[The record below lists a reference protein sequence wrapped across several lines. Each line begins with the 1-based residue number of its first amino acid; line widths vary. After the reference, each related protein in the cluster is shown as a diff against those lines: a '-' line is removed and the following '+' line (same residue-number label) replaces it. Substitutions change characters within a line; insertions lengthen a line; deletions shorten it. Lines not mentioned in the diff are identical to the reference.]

1 MKANGIIAFLTD
13 FGTSDWY
20 VASMK
25 ATAASM
31 YPEARFI
38 DITHNVTPGSIAEG
52 AFVLNQCF
60 NDFPRGTT
68 FVVVVDPGVGTSRE
82 PAVIAAGHHFFVGP
96 NNGILSPTVSDL
108 GLVGAHKIDSPEWM
122 GKKRSTTFHGR
133 DIFAPSG
140 ARVASGSPIC
150 GAGLQ
155 LESLVS
161 FQFSKPSPI
170 GGTLTG
176 QILYFDRF
184 GNGLTNFRQEHL
196 NTENLAGLRVEDTL
210 FPLANT
216 FGEVDDG
223 APVCY
228 WGSGDF
234 LEVAL
239 RNGNAKEGSR
249 LTTESTV
256 WPVFNP

>member
-25 ATAASM
+25 ATAASL

-38 DITHNVTPGSIAEG
+38 DITHDITPGSIAEG

-82 PAVIAAGHHFFVGP
+82 PAVIAAGDYFFVGP
-96 NNGILSPTVSDL
+96 NNGVLSPTVSDL
-108 GLVGAHKIDSPEWM
+108 GLRGAHKIDSPEWM

-140 ARVASGSPIC
+140 ARVASGYLI
-150 GAGLQ
+150 GNAGTAI
-155 LESLVS
+155 ESMVS
-161 FQFSKPSPI
+161 FQFPEPNPT
-170 GGTLTG
+170 GDTLTG

-184 GNGLTNFRQEHL
+184 GNGLTNFRLEHL
-196 NTENLAGLRVEDTL
+196 DTDNLAGLRVEDTL

-216 FGEVDDG
+216 FGEVDCG
-223 APVCY
+223 APVSY
-228 WGSGDF
+228 LGSGGF

-239 RNGNAKEGSR
+239 RNGNAKAGSG

-256 WPVFNP
+256 WPVFHS